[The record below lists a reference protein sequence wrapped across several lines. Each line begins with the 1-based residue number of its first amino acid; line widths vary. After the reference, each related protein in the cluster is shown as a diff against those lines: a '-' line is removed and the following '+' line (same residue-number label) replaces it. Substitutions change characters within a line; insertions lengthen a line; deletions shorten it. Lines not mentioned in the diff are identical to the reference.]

1 MMKTRVEIKIDV
13 AFVPGL
19 KTFKNEV
26 DNFIN

>member
-1 MMKTRVEIKIDV
+1 MMKTRVEIRIDV

-26 DNFIN
+26 DSFIN